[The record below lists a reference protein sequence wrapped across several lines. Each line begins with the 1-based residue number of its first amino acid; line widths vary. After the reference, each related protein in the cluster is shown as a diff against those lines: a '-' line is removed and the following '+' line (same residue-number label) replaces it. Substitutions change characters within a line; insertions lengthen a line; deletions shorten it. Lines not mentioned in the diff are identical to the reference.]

1 MSCHTDECWVTASEC
16 HIHPNLINPPA
27 WPSHSVTSDLIA
39 NKWNQCD
46 THSPREVL
54 FWAPVYVCHFSCLLM
69 MRQLWGEVVARMNCL
84 NVGTLPP
91 ISSLASCH
99 LATYCLPCH
108 LATYC
113 LTCHLATLPP
123 CHLATLATLPPI
135 VFLLT
140 HRRILRA
147 PTWQGTQVMMREIYH
162 FYYNWGQLGSDTI

>member
-69 MRQLWGEVVARMNCL
+69 MSQLWGEVVARMNCL
-84 NVGTLPP
+84 NVGNLP
-91 ISSLASCH
+91 
-99 LATYCLPCH
+99 TYCLSCYLLFIFSPCH
-108 LATYC
+108 QFFLAI
-113 LTCHLATLPP
+113 LPPWHLATL
-123 CHLATLATLPPI
+123 TTLPSI